1 MSTKWKEFIIHSLIS
16 IIGITFISLGAALS
30 EIMAMGLDP
39 FTALNRAV
47 SSLLGISLGHYQM
60 LISLLSLIVIFFLKR
75 SLLGWG
81 SIYNMI
87 LIGYQIDFFNGVLS
101 SFFQIENLNLFTRI
115 FITIVA
121 ILIFS
126 LGVAIYMDI
135 HLGISPYDA
144 IAPLI
149 VDKTGWNY
157 TPVRIGQD
165 ILVVTTAFLLNGPV
179 GISTVITGFFAGPL
193 IAMFS
198 NRISKPMIERTVMT
212 D

>member
-1 MSTKWKEFIIHSLIS
+1 MSIKLKKFITRSLIS
-16 IIGITFISLGAALS
+16 IIGITFISFGAALS
-30 EIMAMGLDP
+30 ETMAMGLDP
-39 FTALNRAV
+39 FTALNRGV
-47 SSLLGISLGHYQM
+47 SSLLGVSLGNYQV
-60 LISLLSLIVIFFLKR
+60 IVNLLSLTVIFYLKR
-75 SLLGWG
+75 SLIGWG

-87 LIGYQIDFFNGVLS
+87 LIGYQIDFFNQLFRH
-101 SFFQIENLNLFTRI
+101 FFQTDNLSLLMRI
-115 FITIVA
+115 MITIVA

-135 HLGISPYDA
+135 QFGVSPYDA

-149 VDKTGWNY
+149 ADKTGWRY

-165 ILVVTTAFLLNGPV
+165 ILVVTAAFLLNGPV

-193 IAMFS
+193 ITMFS
-198 NRISKPMIERTVMT
+198 DKISKPAIEQLTTT